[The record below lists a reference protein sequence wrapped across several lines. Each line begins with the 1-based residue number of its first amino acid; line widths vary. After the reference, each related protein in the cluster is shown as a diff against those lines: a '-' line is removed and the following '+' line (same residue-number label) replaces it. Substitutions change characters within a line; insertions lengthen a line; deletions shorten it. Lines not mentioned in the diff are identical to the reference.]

1 MQLKQILLE
10 SENFGRIT
18 LRKAND
24 NRIVTFQM
32 NGFPNGFYGWGG
44 EDDELAQRTNQ
55 TQLTITRQAGNIA
68 RYTMLK
74 HDGVCNI
81 IATNQPK

>member
-1 MQLKQILLE
+1 
-10 SENFGRIT
+10 
-18 LRKAND
+18 
-24 NRIVTFQM
+24 M

-81 IATNQPK
+81 TATNQPK

>member
-1 MQLKQILLE
+1 
-10 SENFGRIT
+10 
-18 LRKAND
+18 
-24 NRIVTFQM
+24 M

-55 TQLTITRQAGNIA
+55 TKLTITRQAGNIA

-81 IATNQPK
+81 IATSRPNKAKIISIRLSS

>member
-1 MQLKQILLE
+1 
-10 SENFGRIT
+10 
-18 LRKAND
+18 
-24 NRIVTFQM
+24 M

-81 IATNQPK
+81 IATNRPNNAQITQNKICIQSSTFLTH

>member
-1 MQLKQILLE
+1 
-10 SENFGRIT
+10 
-18 LRKAND
+18 
-24 NRIVTFQM
+24 M

-74 HDGVCNI
+74 HDGVCNNI
-81 IATNQPK
+81 VTNHPKNEKIWQNKTSIQLSKFFTH